1 MQITQ
6 VRHEEL
12 ELSKQTKKR
21 RKQKTKRS
29 GRPRQ
34 GKASNFWTFRVSFWV
49 MQLRDL
55 RALWSAEVTR
65 NTAEVTHPNPLEVT
79 LEATEVTPGAAEVT
93 VRPRDQ
99 VTRRALEVTRLRMT
113 RARLH
118 PRRSQQWSAEG
129 TTRRQSLARS

>member
-1 MQITQ
+1 
-6 VRHEEL
+6 
-12 ELSKQTKKR
+12 
-21 RKQKTKRS
+21 
-29 GRPRQ
+29 
-34 GKASNFWTFRVSFWV
+34 